1 MVKMMELEASFQEY
15 SFLNIMD
22 QGNLEGA
29 EHFLVNQDPEQEW
42 TLDEHPP

>member
-15 SFLNIMD
+15 SCLNIMD

-29 EHFLVNQDPEQEW
+29 EHFLVNQDPEQDSCIS
-42 TLDEHPP
+42 TISL